1 MLLQSLL
8 LFFAAFLSSVGVL
21 FIRRPS
27 ADFLQRLLVFS
38 GSYLFSITVLH
49 LLPELF
55 TLHDETKYVG
65 LYILLGFFLQLFLE
79 LFSKGVEHGHTD
91 TVQEEAH
98 THSISPV
105 SLMIALCIHAF
116 LDGAILSSP
125 ATIHLHHHHH
135 GASGLLLGIL
145 LHKIPVA
152 ITLSSILN
160 NLLRRRR
167 TVILCV
173 AIFALASP
181 LGLIVSSYYT
191 QQQWLS
197 GQGSIA
203 LQGIVSGNFLHIATT
218 IFFES
223 NPSHQPNLHKFTTS
237 IMGAC
242 LAIMCE
248 WVL

>member
-1 MLLQSLL
+1 MS
-8 LFFAAFLSSVGVL
+8 VL
-21 FIRRPS
+21 FIHKPS

-55 TLHDETKYVG
+55 ALPGDTKYVG
-65 LYILLGFFLQLFLE
+65 LYILLGFFFQLFLE

-91 TVQEEAH
+91 AVHEEAH
-98 THSISPV
+98 AHSISPL

-125 ATIHLHHHHH
+125 STAHLHHHH
-135 GASGLLLGIL
+135 GTGGLLLGIL

-160 NLLRRRR
+160 KLLRRQQ
-167 TVILCV
+167 TVILYV
-173 AIFALASP
+173 IIFALASP
-181 LGLIVSSYYT
+181 LGLMVSSYYT

-197 GQGSIA
+197 GQGAIA

-223 NPSHQPNLHKFTTS
+223 NPSHQPNLH
-237 IMGAC
+237 
-242 LAIMCE
+242 
-248 WVL
+248 